1 MNHYSLSI
9 QLSTSLLADKRSM
22 FTIIEKTTI
31 EFVTRVKDVQHIL
44 ILSDILLLTLNL
56 RSNLISVLKLEKKII
71 KQLYTVNIRGPNF
84 LNNFLDSLRSLT
96 LPNTK
101 LCKLSYRLPYLQPIP
116 LTIMYFLTSSL
127 SLDLV
132 VIRYILLFWIMFQ
145 ILLSKF
151 LTIYMLLF

>member
-101 LCKLSYRLPYLQPIP
+101 LYKLSYRLPYLQPIP